1 MQERLIAAVDL
12 GSFKTSLSV
21 SKVENGGTQVL
32 YYRELPS
39 EGVLRGNIFNPKKA
53 CGPLRTL
60 LADAQ
65 ESLGISIS
73 SIAVALPRWN
83 VKAESVEFST
93 SRSDADEFI
102 SEEEVAALKEMAR
115 NDYSA
120 GLPADFQVYGAVAQS
135 YSTEDLFQVSEDDVV
150 GVTGSVLTGRFL
162 IFSGPKKPISNIDK
176 LTNELGLAVAEELFV
191 PEIEADCVLTEDE
204 KEHGVALVEIG
215 GGITSV
221 AVFYRGV
228 MRSYAAFPFGGKSV
242 TNDIR
247 QECGIQEAL
256 AENIKLGYGGCMPD
270 RLLSLSEKILQ
281 IEDGRT
287 GDCQQLPVKYL
298 SEIIGSRMHE
308 IAEAALHLIGES
320 GYSDNLRGGI
330 VLTGGASELLSCSSL
345 FADMS
350 GVNCRIAYPHGNGV
364 LTEGC
369 EDIESTSAAAQL
381 AMVSFLKDNAHI
393 NCGGEVKEQEEPA
406 PAPEISKVDIT
417 VDTGDG
423 TLFQNDEAY
432 QEAKVHKP
440 EKETKKDGKAGKKTH
455 SKGSFGDLISKLTGS
470 VGSLYDS
477 VGSSNE
483 EKEEK

>member
-60 LADAQ
+60 IADAQ
-65 ESLGISIS
+65 ESLGINIS

-93 SRSDADEFI
+93 DRSDADEFI

-115 NDYSA
+115 NDYS
-120 GLPADFQVYGAVAQS
+120 GKLPADCQVYGAVAQS
-135 YSTEDLFQVSEDDVV
+135 FSTEDLFQVSEDDVV
-150 GVTGSVLTGRFL
+150 GVTGAMLTGRFL

-176 LTNELGLAVAEELFV
+176 LANELGLAVCEELFV

-221 AVFYRGV
+221 AVFYRGI
-228 MRSYAAFPFGGKSV
+228 MRSYAAFPFGGKSI

-270 RLLSLSEKILQ
+270 RLLSLGEKILQ

-308 IAEAALHLIGES
+308 IAEAVLHLIGES

-330 VLTGGASELLSCSSL
+330 VLTGGASELLSCYSL

-369 EDIESTSAAAQL
+369 EDIESTSAAAQM
-381 AMVSFLKDNAHI
+381 AMVSVLKDYTHI
-393 NCGGEVKEQEEPA
+393 NCGAELKEQEEPT
-406 PAPEISKVDIT
+406 PAPEIKEVEIT
-417 VDTGDG
+417 ADTGDG
-423 TLFQNDEAY
+423 TLFQHDEAY
-432 QEAKVHKP
+432 QEAKVNKP
-440 EKETKKDGKAGKKTH
+440 EKKDVKPRKKPNTKNRVVNFFDKLAGN
-455 SKGSFGDLISKLTGS
+455 
-470 VGSLYDS
+470 VGSMYDNM
-477 VGSSNE
+477 GKSSEEQE
-483 EKEEK
+483 EK

>member
-39 EGVLRGNIFNPKKA
+39 EGVLRGNVFNPKKA

-65 ESLGISIS
+65 ESLGINIS

-83 VKAESVEFST
+83 VKAESIEFST
-93 SRSDADEFI
+93 HRSNADSFI
-102 SEEEVAALKEMAR
+102 SEEEVGALQEMAR
-115 NDYSA
+115 NDYS
-120 GLPADFQVYGAVAQS
+120 GKLPSDYQVYGAVAQS

-150 GVTGSVLTGRFL
+150 GVTGATLTGRFL

-247 QECGIQEAL
+247 QECGIQESL

-270 RLLSLSEKILQ
+270 RLLSLGEKILQ
-281 IEDGRT
+281 IEDSRT

-308 IAEAALHLIGES
+308 IAEAVLHLIGES
-320 GYSDNLRGGI
+320 GYSNNLRGGI
-330 VLTGGASELLSCSSL
+330 VLTGGASEMLNCSSL

-369 EDIESTSAAAQL
+369 EEIEGASGAAQL
-381 AMVSFLKDNAHI
+381 AMVSVLKGMDHI
-393 NCGGEVKEQEEPA
+393 NCGSEAGIQAAEAPSVQQMEVG
-406 PAPEISKVDIT
+406 SD
-417 VDTGDG
+417 D
-423 TLFQNDEAY
+423 TLFSNDEAWN
-432 QEAKVHKP
+432 ENTEDKP
-440 EKETKKDGKAGKKTH
+440 EKKKNEKKQPAKKAGKKPH
-455 SKGSFGDLISKLTGS
+455 AKSGLGGLFDKFAGA
-470 VGSLYDS
+470 VGSLYDG
-477 VGSSNE
+477 VGEDDENE
-483 EKEEK
+483 